1 MGILELECITLS
13 GSRFVGMSYT
23 FPTAEVSSSNPGD
36 STNYTHVALVQSNLN
51 PMNLSNL
58 TWSLVSIWPRKISY
72 FSDNYSSLTC
82 HSDPNTGVFTM
93 MSNFSANNAPSSVYL
108 DTSTLRQPGGFQ
120 YNSKTDQWSEFGVS
134 PGYLW
139 GNVSL
144 TFDLFTWPGTST
156 LYQASIGNAATGVI
170 NFGMLS
176 DASAA
181 SGDVGAVG
189 GPAKF
194 VNVANYTLDPTIYGH
209 PIKLTYANNSI
220 YQLGRVIV
228 DRNSAE
234 FSYFL
239 TRIPIQSTDEQSF
252 KLPTTTLATFDAA
265 AIKDCQM
272 ETTKIW
278 YSASS
283 ASLYFICSVREATER
298 TQPYPNYLRPAGV
311 AISQFKDGDKD
322 LELPFFIT
330 TPFTLKSGIVQP
342 IEQEHGQSSGSS
354 GTPSNRWIYLGAKF
368 GMQSEIKFNFIS
380 GATPTP
386 PIYPTTP
393 LTISE
398 PYGFTPQS
406 NMPDESYSPAYTEA
420 ITAGIVVGVI
430 LLLIAVLFRP
440 IRRRLPGW
448 RGKWAVFKAQT
459 WPRWKRKI
467 RLRLI
472 EILSEDNDTGN
483 NKDQDEEALAGKTVI
498 SKEGGADDDE
508 FNKME
513 EHSMTTLDLEGCDK
527 ILVTDD
533 MDLSGLESV
542 PVMDVTTGY
551 MNGVRLETHPRPGI
565 VTTLNGNEG
574 RKHSSSS
581 PLSSDDGSTLGGD
594 VSSVPP
600 RQPGFRLSSLA
611 AASAPSLDDLEEGSS
626 NSTSAATVSPR
637 APHTTQP

>member
-72 FSDNYSSLTC
+72 LSDKYSSLTC

-120 YNSKTDQWSEFGVS
+120 YNPKTDQWSEFGVS

-156 LYQASIGNAATGVI
+156 LYQASIGNATTGVI

-176 DASAA
+176 DVSAA
-181 SGDVGAVG
+181 SGDVGAAG

-252 KLPTTTLATFDAA
+252 NLPTTTLATFDAA
-265 AIKDCQM
+265 AIKNCQM
-272 ETTKIW
+272 ETTKI
-278 YSASS
+278 
-283 ASLYFICSVREATER
+283 C
-298 TQPYPNYLRPAGV
+298 
-311 AISQFKDGDKD
+311 
-322 LELPFFIT
+322 
-330 TPFTLKSGIVQP
+330 GIVQP
-342 IEQEHGQSSGSS
+342 IEQEHGQSSVSS
-354 GTPSNRWIYLGAKF
+354 GTPSNWWIYLGDKY
-368 GMQSEIKFNFIS
+368 GMQSEIKFNFTS

-386 PIYPTTP
+386 PIYPTTS

-406 NMPDESYSPAYTEA
+406 NMPDENYSPAYTEV

-483 NKDQDEEALAGKTVI
+483 SKDQDEEALAGKTVI

-508 FNKME
+508 FNNKME

-600 RQPGFRLSSLA
+600 QQPGFSLFSLA
-611 AASAPSLDDLEEGSS
+611 AASAPSLHDLEEGGS
-626 NSTSAATVSPR
+626 NSASAATVSPR